1 MISKILQILGLQ
13 PQISKSFYR
22 SLEHFFLTV
31 GQNNFGN
38 KITINNNYQT
48 ENPNVF
54 EHFKGIPYKIGQY
67 SQAIQV
73 TLKVGDSTQS
83 FWVWK
88 WACSR
93 IHTIRLVSTLEVY
106 YELQDWSLTLAS
118 MPLAGVG
125 IGQLN
130 ICLTTLDFQ
139 NLWLKVKL
147 IGKYQYYD
155 YSLEL
160 TKTFL
165 GNTKTYN
172 FNLLPGI

>member
-1 MISKILQILGLQ
+1 MRKLQEPVKQ
-13 PQISKSFYR
+13 AFCFKNCTVQISNLKTFANSQPSALHFKSFYR

-93 IHTIRLVSTLEVY
+93 IHTIRLVFTLEVY
-106 YELQDWSLTLAS
+106 YELQDLWLTLES
-118 MPLAGVG
+118 MPLAGLG
-125 IGQLN
+125 RELSN
-130 ICLTTLDFQ
+130 IYSTTLDFQ
-139 NLWLKVKL
+139 S
-147 IGKYQYYD
+147 Q
-155 YSLEL
+155 
-160 TKTFL
+160 
-165 GNTKTYN
+165 
-172 FNLLPGI
+172 